1 MKTADEQTLDRIVND
16 LSSNLIIEAGAG
28 TGKTYALVSR
38 VVALVK
44 NDARMRDI
52 VAITFTEAAAAE
64 LSERVRSRLEQLLDE
79 NNPQSASDLL
89 AEGLTGEDRE
99 RLERAVSELDEAS
112 VQTIHSFA
120 AQLLRER
127 PLDAGLPPGWMN
139 LDEIA
144 DSERFNERWDA
155 WLETVLTR
163 DADISLEL
171 AASLRYLA
179 EMEGDTGKWKA
190 VAQAICDELHRL
202 PGGGEILEG
211 CLGNVVVSTLEALR
225 ELAGE
230 CSNPSDRLY
239 EQLLGAIETVEAVGE
254 VADDPVA
261 AVSAL
266 ETGARVDY
274 SGNVGSGRN
283 WGMDPRDVRQEF
295 REIGQTFQAAV
306 KFAPLAPALNGL
318 GRFARYSESARRSDG
333 EANFR
338 DLLAWARNTLRDRPD
353 ARSYFQRRYS
363 HILIDE
369 FQDTDPLQAEI
380 AFYLAAE
387 ADAEVKDSPWH
398 TLPLT
403 PRKLFVVGDDKQAI
417 YRFRGADMGVT
428 QTVKDGGQLV
438 PLSLGENRRSQE
450 PILNWVNAIF
460 GERRLMEYDPGIQ
473 ARYSALA
480 PNTGLQNDDIEA
492 SVQLFGEP
500 VELTAD
506 PTRRR
511 EAQHLANI
519 IVSSVSDDEEGLK
532 VYDKGLGKVRNA
544 RLQDI
549 CILIRSRTGLNVLT
563 RQLESAGIPY
573 RIEGGS
579 LLFDTQEVRDL
590 LNCLRA
596 IDDPSDEVSVVAAL
610 RSPAF
615 ACSDLDLLRWRDAR
629 GPWNYMSS
637 LLGDRALSSESGET
651 RRRNLAD
658 DTSLSSVRCGLLK
671 LREYNELRQST
682 GVSRLIAEFILER
695 RLDELDLAESRPRE
709 TWRRRR
715 FLTEQARTLEYGRLV
730 SPDAQPLNLYQFIQW
745 VELQQEERARIA
757 EVVVPDTDDDAV
769 RIMTM
774 HASKGLEFPV
784 VFVLGLAQDPRRSD
798 KSLFFDPDAGT
809 AEIKLG
815 SIASLGY
822 SSLQDVEDAHGEAE
836 QVRLAYVAMTR
847 ARDHLFLS
855 TYRSTTRGNRQAKG
869 VTSQIEERLTQLE
882 GLYAEAP
889 VGADDELILKP
900 DVLHAVEVDDY
911 DPDSWLGE
919 RNRSI
924 RKRSLPSAVT
934 ATQLARTAGSVADE
948 EEIEDKETEPEEE
961 RSIIRGRGG
970 TAFGSA
976 LHAVL
981 QEVVELLSERLPL
994 DEGSRVDDVLPNIG
1008 DVIEK
1013 LAETN
1018 AATHG
1023 VPSSRGELAVL
1034 AGRALQH
1041 PAVDAAFRAPRLWSE
1056 IPVAGK
1062 IETERG
1068 PVVIEGI
1075 IDLLYQDRDGKLVIV
1090 DHKSD
1095 YVPNSAALSEK
1106 MDLYRWQ
1113 GAAYASAVGEATGL
1127 EVKDVQ
1133 LLFVRANE
1141 ARSVRDLDSLVSRL
1155 SEVVSQA

>member
-1 MKTADEQTLDRIVND
+1 MKTTDEQTLHRIVND
-16 LSSNLIIEAGAG
+16 LSTNLMIEAGAG
-28 TGKTYALVSR
+28 AGKTYALVSR

-44 NDARMRDI
+44 SGARMRDI

-79 NNPQSASDLL
+79 NNSQNDQDLL
-89 AEGLTGEDRE
+89 AEGLGDEDRNQ
-99 RLERAVSELDEAS
+99 LERAVSELDEAS

-120 AQLLRER
+120 AQLLREC

-144 DSERFNERWDA
+144 DSECFNERWDV
-155 WLETVLTR
+155 WLETSLAR
-163 DADISLEL
+163 DASISPEL
-171 AASLRYLA
+171 AASLRHLA
-179 EMEGDTGKWKA
+179 KTEGDVGKWKT
-190 VAQAICDELHRL
+190 VAQAIAEDLHNVPDGDEIVES
-202 PGGGEILEG
+202 G
-211 CLGNVVVSTLEALR
+211 LGSAVETTLTVLNG
-225 ELAGE
+225 LAAE
-230 CSNPSDRLY
+230 CSDTSDKLY
-239 EQLLGAIETVEAVGE
+239 GQLIGAIETVEAVGE
-254 VADDPVA
+254 APDDPIA
-261 AVSAL
+261 AAHILAEGERVSPY
-266 ETGARVDY
+266 G
-274 SGNVGSGRN
+274 GVGSNRN
-283 WGMDPRDVRQEF
+283 WVMTPKEVRDEF
-295 REIGQTFQAAV
+295 RVAGEAFQTSV
-306 KFAPLAPALNGL
+306 KFAPLAPLLNEL
-318 GRFARYSESARRSDG
+318 GRFARKSESARRSDG

-338 DLLAWARNTLRDRPD
+338 DLLVWVRDVLRDNPTT
-353 ARSYFQRRYS
+353 RSYFQRRYS

-387 ADAEVKDSPWH
+387 PDADVRDRPWE
-398 TLPLT
+398 TIPLT
-403 PRKLFVVGDDKQAI
+403 PGKLFVVGDDKQAI

-428 QTVKDGGQLV
+428 QTVKAGGQLI
-438 PLSLGENRRSQE
+438 PLSLTENRRSQE
-450 PILNWVNAIF
+450 PILHLVNAVF
-460 GERRLMEYDPGIQ
+460 GECGLMGYIPGIQ
-473 ARYSALA
+473 AQYSALT
-480 PNTGLQNDDIEA
+480 PNAGLQNEDIDA

-519 IVSSVSDDEEGLK
+519 IVSSVASDDGLK
-532 VYDKGLGKVRNA
+532 VYDRYLGQA
-544 RLQDI
+544 RRVKLQDI

-563 RQLESAGIPY
+563 RQLESAGIPC

-629 GPWNYMSS
+629 GPWNYRSS
-637 LLGDRALSSESGET
+637 LFGDRGLSNEMRET
-651 RRRNLAD
+651 TRLNLA
-658 DTSLSSVRCGLLK
+658 SEASFASVRSGLLK
-671 LREYNELRQST
+671 LREYHDLRQTT
-682 GVSRLIAEFILER
+682 GVSRLITEFILER

-757 EVVVPDTDDDAV
+757 EVIVPDTDDDAV

-784 VFVLGLAQDPRRSD
+784 VFILGLAQYPRRNN
-798 KSLFFDPDAGT
+798 KPLFFDPDTDT
-809 AEIKLG
+809 AEVKLG
-815 SIASLGY
+815 SISSMGY
-822 SSLQDVEDAHGEAE
+822 SRLQETEDAHGEAE
-836 QVRLAYVAMTR
+836 QVRLAYVAATR
-847 ARDHLFLS
+847 ARDHLFVS
-855 TYRSTTRGNRQAKG
+855 MYRSTTSRNRQSKG
-869 VTSQIEERLTQLE
+869 VTSQIEEHLPQIE
-882 GLYAEAP
+882 GLYRDAAVDAFDNLKWESAAP
-889 VGADDELILKP
+889 DT
-900 DVLHAVEVDDY
+900 VEIEDY
-911 DPDSWLGE
+911 DPDTWLDE
-919 RNRSI
+919 RNSKI
-924 RKRSLPSAVT
+924 RERSLPKAVT
-934 ATQLARTAGSVADE
+934 ATWLARAAGSAVDA

-961 RSIIRGRGG
+961 QSIIRGRGG

-981 QEVVELLSERLPL
+981 QEIVELLSEDLPL
-994 DEGSRVDDVLPNIG
+994 DESSTLDDILPNIG
-1008 DVIEK
+1008 DVIDN
-1013 LAETN
+1013 LAETH
-1018 AATHG
+1018 AAAHSVT
-1023 VPSSRGELAVL
+1023 SSQSELAML
-1034 AGRALQH
+1034 AGQALRH
-1041 PAVDAAFRAPRLWSE
+1041 PAVDNAFRAPRLWSE
-1056 IPVAGK
+1056 IPVAGRV
-1062 IETERG
+1062 ETDRG

-1075 IDLLYQDRDGKLVIV
+1075 IDLLYQDHDGKLVIV

-1095 YVPNSAALSEK
+1095 YVPNSAALSAK

-1113 GAAYASAVGEATGL
+1113 GAAYASAVGATTGM

-1141 ARSVRDLDSLVSRL
+1141 ARSVSDLDGLVSQL
-1155 SEVVSQA
+1155 PEVVSQT